1 MKNLLIIPDWKTV
14 IRTAYSVWFAFAAL
28 LILHASDFIYS
39 RWEIDTNPESWTWIL
54 TWFLI
59 AVIVSRFIPQP
70 KKHKWKRR
78 GLVLIFFLIVC
89 GLNVP
94 AMAAEPG
101 DYQQKKQTSQ
111 PSFDE
116 IAFTLIS
123 RWEGLEN
130 HAYQDIVGV
139 WTICYGH
146 TKTARSGQF
155 KTDAECRAL
164 LVTEIHEYRDD
175 ILPCF
180 SAETIQYRMHD
191 WRLTAYTSLGFNV
204 GPERA
209 CRSTAMRRVNRGD
222 VEGGCEALTW
232 WNRAGGRVVRGL
244 VNRRADEK
252 EYCLREVGS

>member
-1 MKNLLIIPDWKTV
+1 MRDMLIVADWKIV
-14 IRTAYSVWFAFAAL
+14 RKAYSVWFAFAAL

-59 AVIVSRFIPQP
+59 AIIVSRFIPQP

-78 GLVLIFFLIVC
+78 GLVLIFFAAVC
-89 GLNVP
+89 AFNVP
-94 AMAAEPG
+94 AMAGEPG
-101 DYQQKKQTSQ
+101 DQQQTEQQQSQ
-111 PSFDE
+111 LSFDE
-116 IAFTLIS
+116 IAFDLIS

-146 TKTARSGQF
+146 TKTAQSGQF
-155 KTDAECRAL
+155 KTDDQCREL

-180 SAETIQYRMHD
+180 SEETLERRMND
-191 WRLTAYTSLGFNV
+191 WRLTSYTSLGFNV
-204 GPERA
+204 GPERT
-209 CRSTAMRRVNRGD
+209 CRSTAMRRLNRGNIS
-222 VEGGCEALTW
+222 GGCEALTW

-244 VNRRADEK
+244 VNRRAAER
-252 EYCLREVGS
+252 EHCLRGLL